1 MPVVIDEVIAES
13 GGPAPPAPPAGTEGG
28 RPASRAPDL
37 DRLDFHMSR
46 RRHRA
51 QRLWA
56 D

>member
-1 MPVVIDEVIAES
+1 MSVVIDEVIAES
-13 GGPAPPAPPAGTEGG
+13 GGPAPAAPATGAEAG
-28 RPASRAPDL
+28 RPAPRAPDL

>member
-1 MPVVIDEVIAES
+1 MSVVIDEVIADS
-13 GGPAPPAPPAGTEGG
+13 GGPAPPAPPTGADGG
-28 RPASRAPDL
+28 ARTSRTPDL
-37 DRLDFHMSR
+37 DRLEFHMSR